1 MRAGFLIL
9 ALTAVVTA
17 APACAPAPRVR
28 YLGRVN
34 PATKELTWPGTG
46 VTFAFTGT
54 SAAIGVTAASGGN
67 SVSLVIDDGEPIII
81 SEVAAG
87 TPITTPDLPH
97 GNHTV
102 VFRKRSEG
110 QYGTMAIGDITTD
123 GHLMAAPAA
132 SKRQIDVIGD
142 SITVGYGLDGTFP
155 CSDSAAVQNN
165 LKTYGPVA
173 ATALGADYH
182 IMAWSGKGLIRNIA
196 GDSLPSSPLLPQ
208 LYTRY
213 GALDADGSYPFP
225 ASWSPQAV
233 VIALGTND
241 FNYHMWD
248 STGQAY
254 EARDPVDAAAFS
266 DGMVAFVESIRAE
279 HYPDAHFFLVTSPM
293 LNDGY
298 PSAEQAQKTTQTK
311 ALSDAVARLGE
322 TAHLIDWPSQGSEVG
337 CDYHPNAATNAVAAD
352 LLVEAIG
359 AALGW

>member
-1 MRAGFLIL
+1 MVL
-9 ALTAVVTA
+9 
-17 APACAPAPRVR
+17 
-28 YLGRVN
+28 
-34 PATKELTWPGTG
+34 
-46 VTFAFTGT
+46 
-54 SAAIGVTAASGGN
+54 
-67 SVSLVIDDGEPIII
+67 
-81 SEVAAG
+81 
-87 TPITTPDLPH
+87 
-97 GNHTV
+97 
-102 VFRKRSEG
+102 
-110 QYGTMAIGDITTD
+110 GDITTD
-123 GHLMAAPAA
+123 GHLLAAPAA
-132 SKRQIDVIGD
+132 SKRQIDIIGD
-142 SITVGYGLDGTFP
+142 SISVGYGLDGIFP

-173 ATALGADYH
+173 AAALDADYH

-196 GDSLPSSPLLPQ
+196 GDSAPNSPIVPQ

-225 ASWSPQAV
+225 KAWSPKAV

-241 FNYHMWD
+241 FNYQMWD

-266 DGMVAFVESIRAE
+266 DGMVAFVESIRT

-337 CDYHPNAATNAVAAD
+337 CDYHPTAATNKVAAD